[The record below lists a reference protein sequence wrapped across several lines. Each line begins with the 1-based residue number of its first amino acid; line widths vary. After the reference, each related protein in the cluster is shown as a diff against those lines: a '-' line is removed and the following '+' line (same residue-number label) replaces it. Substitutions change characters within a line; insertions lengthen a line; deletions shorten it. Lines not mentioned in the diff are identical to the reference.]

1 MRQHTQATSFAGMG
15 YDVACPRRDSFVQPC
30 FRVNFSVMAS
40 VARPAPTLVS
50 LPAVL
55 AVLLFAVGLADA
67 GTMIDGDS
75 YWHVAAGRWIAE
87 HAAVPTKDVWSH
99 SVPGIP
105 WTAHEW
111 LSELLMFRIW
121 QSGGWFSVQVLASA
135 AYALTAAVML
145 RFLIRRVSAPVAL
158 AATLLCVEMMRSHF
172 VIRPHVLVWPL
183 TAVWVS
189 ALVDA
194 VENRRTPSLWLLPL
208 LVLWANMHASFTM
221 GIGLAGA
228 LALDALLSER
238 DRAARVAVAKGWA
251 VFGVACVLC
260 TLLNPRG
267 VNAISHA
274 AGVMS
279 MSATLDIVR
288 EWLSPDFH
296 HFNIT
301 LVWLGLLFTAALSG
315 RLRLSP
321 VRIAMLLG
329 LVYLTLKH
337 QRYQA
342 TLGLVSPFLVALPLA
357 GVFASPTSTN
367 GAAERRDAGWEAW
380 ARRPAKVIGLM
391 LCLALAVATAQ
402 LIHLRRFDDT
412 NPAVTPTRAVDAFD
426 ATGVTGR
433 VFNDYVLGGY
443 LIHRGIPVFIDGRGD
458 MYGDAF
464 MLEWSRAINLT
475 RPRSLENV
483 FAKYDIGWTLLP
495 PHAPAVEL
503 LDHLGAWERIYGD
516 SVAVVHVRRDLLR
529 AARDS
534 GSAASR

>member
-1 MRQHTQATSFAGMG
+1 
-15 YDVACPRRDSFVQPC
+15 
-30 FRVNFSVMAS
+30 MAS
-40 VARPAPTLVS
+40 VGRPAPTLVS
-50 LPAVL
+50 LPALL
-55 AVLLFAVGLADA
+55 AVLLFAFGLADA

-75 YWHVAAGRWIAE
+75 YWHVAVGRWIAE
-87 HAAVPTKDVWSH
+87 HASVPTKDVWSH
-99 SVPGIP
+99 TVPGIP

-121 QSGGWFSVQVLASA
+121 QLGGWFGVQVLASA
-135 AYALTAAVML
+135 AYALTAAIML
-145 RFLIRRVSAPVAL
+145 RFLLRRVSAPLAL
-158 AATLLCVEMMRSHF
+158 AAVLLCLEMMRSHF

-189 ALVDA
+189 ALLDA
-194 VENRRTPSLWLLPL
+194 VEDRRTPPFWLLPV
-208 LVLWANMHASFTM
+208 LVVWANMHASFTL
-221 GIGLAGA
+221 GVGLAGA

-238 DRAARVAVAKGWA
+238 DSAARLAVAKGWA
-251 VFGVACVLC
+251 IFGAACVLC
-260 TLLNPRG
+260 ALVNPRG
-267 VNAISHA
+267 INAIAHA

-279 MSATLDIVR
+279 MSATLNIVR

-296 HFNIT
+296 QFNIT
-301 LVWLGLLFTAALSG
+301 LIWLGLLFAAALSG

-342 TLGLVSPFLVALPLA
+342 TLGLVSPFLVALPVA
-357 GVFASPTSTN
+357 GIFASASSAN
-367 GAAERRDAGWEAW
+367 GPAERHNSGWEAW
-380 ARRPAKVIGLM
+380 ARRPAKGIGLV
-391 LCLALAVATAQ
+391 LCLALVMATAQ
-402 LIHLRRFDDT
+402 LIHLRRPDDT
-412 NPAVTPTRAVDAFD
+412 NPAVTPTRAVDAFA
-426 ATGVTGR
+426 ATGVSGR

-483 FAKYDIGWTLLP
+483 FANYDIGWTLLP

-503 LDHLGAWERIYGD
+503 LDHLGAWQRIYSD

-534 GSAASR
+534 GAALTR

>member
-1 MRQHTQATSFAGMG
+1 
-15 YDVACPRRDSFVQPC
+15 
-30 FRVNFSVMAS
+30 MAS

-55 AVLLFAVGLADA
+55 ALMLFAVGLADA

-75 YWHVAAGRWIAE
+75 YWHVAVGRWIAE
-87 HAAVPTKDVWSH
+87 HAAVPTRDVWSH
-99 SVPGIP
+99 SVPGIA

-111 LSELLMFRIW
+111 LSELLMFWTWRL
-121 QSGGWFSVQVLASA
+121 GGWYSVQILASA
-135 AYALTAAVML
+135 AYALTAAIML
-145 RFLIRRVSAPVAL
+145 RFLLRRASAPVAL
-158 AATLLCVEMMRSHF
+158 AAALLCLEMMRSHF
-172 VIRPHVLVWPL
+172 VIRPHALVWPL
-183 TAVWVS
+183 TALWVS
-189 ALVDA
+189 VLATAAEDRLA
-194 VENRRTPSLWLLPL
+194 PPFWLLP
-208 LVLWANMHASFTM
+208 VLIIWANMHASFTL

-228 LALDALLSER
+228 FALDAILSER
-238 DRAARVAVAKGWA
+238 DTAARVATAKQWT
-251 VFGVACVLC
+251 VFGIGCVLC
-260 TLLNPRG
+260 ALVNPRG
-267 VNAISHA
+267 VNAITHA

-301 LVWLGLLFTAALSG
+301 LVWLGLLFAAALSG

-321 VRIAMLLG
+321 VRIALLFG
-329 LVYLTLKH
+329 LIYLTLKH

-342 TLGLVSPFLVALPLA
+342 TLGLVSPFLVARPLA
-357 GVFASPTSTN
+357 AVFEPTE
-367 GAAERRDAGWEAW
+367 AETAPVARHVAGWEVW
-380 ARRPAKVIGLM
+380 ARRPVKAIGLL
-391 LCLALAVATAQ
+391 LCLALAITSAQ

-426 ATGVTGR
+426 ATGVSAR

-475 RPRSLENV
+475 RSRSLENLFV
-483 FAKYDIGWTLLP
+483 KYDIGWTLLP

-516 SVAVVHVRRDLLR
+516 SIAVVHVRRDLLR
-529 AARDS
+529 AARASS
-534 GSAASR
+534 GANAAK